1 MRPLTK
7 LEKTLITALVGTV
20 FLLANLF
27 GISALLRQKRVL
39 QLDGIT
45 LKGEKDEADIWLS
58 QKDKWL
64 TRKTWLEKT
73 QPNASQIEA
82 AQSIFFE
89 ELQKSARALNLSI
102 AEQGF
107 GEVAETPHFHS
118 VSVRMRV
125 SGSLENATR
134 WLAGLQRPEL
144 FQAITNFSLR
154 SEKEPPNV
162 NLELEIARYYRPANE
177 S

>member
-1 MRPLTK
+1 
-7 LEKTLITALVGTV
+7 LVGTV

-162 NLELEIARYYRPANE
+162 NLDLEIARYYRPANE